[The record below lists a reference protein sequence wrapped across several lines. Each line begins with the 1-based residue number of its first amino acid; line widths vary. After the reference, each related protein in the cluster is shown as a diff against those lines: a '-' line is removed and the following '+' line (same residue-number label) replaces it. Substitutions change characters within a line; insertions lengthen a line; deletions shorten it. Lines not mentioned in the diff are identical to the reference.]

1 MLASR
6 IKGKGSDEQVLS
18 DFWDYTCDL
27 VVKTAFWKSSIV
39 QRLTKQDQG
48 PDDMRSKESE
58 AYEI

>member
-18 DFWDYTCDL
+18 DFWDYICDL

-39 QRLTKQDQG
+39 QQLTQQDQG
-48 PDDMRSKESE
+48 PDMRSKESE
-58 AYEI
+58 ALKL